1 VTKTGI
7 VKDKRYMDHWM
18 GDHHPECPERLAV
31 IYAMLEEGDMAGRF
45 HEVPVRKATKRD
57 LLRVHSESYIQR
69 LEATSGQQYTFLD
82 ADTQTCAA
90 SYEAAVLAAGGLC
103 QAIDMVHSGELQN
116 AFALVRPPGHHAERS
131 QARGFCLFNN
141 VAVGARYAQEI
152 LNLHRVL
159 IVDWDLHHGNGTQH
173 SFEDDASILYFST
186 HQYPYYPGT
195 GALDEIGIG
204 KGTGYTVNVPLSVG
218 LGDAEYVGIFQKILK
233 PIALEFRPDLV
244 LVSAGF
250 DIYFGDPL
258 GGMNVTPMGF
268 AGLTRIIL
276 DIAEECCN
284 GRAVLTLEG
293 GYDLDGLRS
302 SVHQVLKELT
312 GFARTDVGALMAQ
325 VEPGMLDYHADRVK
339 MIHLPRWKSLADS
352 V

>member
-1 VTKTGI
+1 
-7 VKDKRYMDHWM
+7 MDHWM

-31 IYAMLEEGDMAGRF
+31 IHAMLEEGDMAGRF
-45 HEVPVRKATKRD
+45 HMVPVRKATKRD
-57 LLRVHSESYIQR
+57 LLRIHSESYIQR
-69 LEATSGQQYTFLD
+69 IEATSGQEYTFLD

-131 QARGFCLFNN
+131 QAKGFCLFNN
-141 VAVGARYAQEI
+141 VAIGARYAQEI

-218 LGDAEYVGIFQKILK
+218 FGDAEYVGIYQKILK

-258 GGMNVTPMGF
+258 GGMNVTPIGF

-302 SVHQVLKELT
+302 SVHQVLKELA
-312 GFARTDVGALMAQ
+312 GFARTDVGTLMAQ
-325 VEPGMLDYHADRVK
+325 VEPGILDYVADRVK
-339 MIHLPRWKSLADS
+339 KIHLPRWKSLADS
-352 V
+352 L

>member
-1 VTKTGI
+1 
-7 VKDKRYMDHWM
+7 
-18 GDHHPECPERLAV
+18 
-31 IYAMLEEGDMAGRF
+31 MLEEGDMGGRF
-45 HEVPVRKATKRD
+45 EEVPVRKATKQD
-57 LLRVHSESYIQR
+57 LLRIHSESYIER
-69 LEATSGQQYTFLD
+69 IEATSGQEYTFLD
-82 ADTQTCAA
+82 ADTQACAE
-90 SYEAAVLAAGGLC
+90 SYETAILAAGGLC

-131 QARGFCLFNN
+131 YAKGFCLFNN

-204 KGTGYTVNVPLSVG
+204 KGAGYTVNVPLSAG
-218 LGDAEYVGIFQKILK
+218 FGDADYVGIYQTILR
-233 PIALEFRPDLV
+233 PMALEFRPDLV

-258 GGMNVTPMGF
+258 GGMNVTPSGF

-276 DIAEECCN
+276 DIAEECCK
-284 GRAVLTLEG
+284 GRAILTLEG

-302 SVHQVLKELT
+302 SVRQVLIELA
-312 GFARTDVGALMAQ
+312 GFARTDVGALMALA
-325 VEPGMLDYHADRVK
+325 EPGILDYVADRVK
-339 MIHLPRWKSLADS
+339 TIHLPRWKSLADS
-352 V
+352 D

>member
-18 GDHHPECPERLAV
+18 GDQHPEGPERLAV
-31 IYAMLEEGDMAGRF
+31 TYAMLEESDMAGQF
-45 HEVPVRKATKRD
+45 KEVPARRAKKED
-57 LLRVHSESYIQR
+57 LLRVHSESYIKR
-69 LEATSGQQYTFLD
+69 IEATSGQAYTFLD

-90 SYEAAVLAAGGLC
+90 SYETAVLAVGGLC

-131 QARGFCLFNN
+131 QAKGFCLFNN

-152 LNLHRVL
+152 LHLQRVL

-173 SFEDDASILYFST
+173 SFENDATILYFST

-195 GALDEIGIG
+195 GALGEVGTG

-218 LGDAEYVGIFQKILK
+218 FGDGEYAGIYQKILK

-258 GGMNVTPMGF
+258 GGMSVTPSGF

-276 DIAEECCN
+276 EIAEECCK

-293 GYDLDGLRS
+293 GYDLDGLKS
-302 SVHQVLKELT
+302 SVHHVLKELA
-312 GFARTDVGALMAQ
+312 GFERTDVGALIALA
-325 VEPGMLDYHADRVK
+325 EPGILDYVIDRVK
-339 MIHLPRWKSLADS
+339 KTHLPYWKSLADS
-352 V
+352 L